1 MEVALTQINKQAD
14 YLALRNRNN
23 NKQSHY
29 LAPNQILHNNHH
41 RVDFLEDNHNNRNKE
56 AVYLEDS
63 LHNNNKEED
72 YLERSHNN
80 HNNNSN
86 KVEDC
91 LVEVRGVLIILVL
104 ESLINQTLLRN
115 NKDHY
120 SDNSRDKLQ
129 LDYLVLRRINKQ
141 AEVGSIQIV
150 LPKDNNNGEDLARSL
165 YSNSLLKLLVLD
177 LWIRI
182 SRNKIRFNA
191 RC

>member
-1 MEVALTQINKQAD
+1 M
-14 YLALRNRNN
+14 
-23 NKQSHY
+23 
-29 LAPNQILHNNHH
+29 
-41 RVDFLEDNHNNRNKE
+41 
-56 AVYLEDS
+56 
-63 LHNNNKEED
+63 
-72 YLERSHNN
+72 ERSHNN